1 MKDEQLIRALV
12 KDLRPARS
20 IPGFAARFGG
30 FLAWCAVVIGIAVVA
45 ASGGPR
51 TPSVVPATLALLM
64 LLAAASGALV
74 SVIPGRSSWRVA
86 LGVTGACAATWLV
99 TAGLR
104 AWDLPP
110 AAAWGAVPWTKCFL
124 FTVGISRFASA
135 GLVPVL
141 RHGWP
146 VQPAMTGALSLAAV
160 GAAGAVA
167 TTMECAST
175 APLHELIGHLLP
187 IALLAFSGALA
198 ASAVMRRRAVGER
211 L

>member
-12 KDLRPARS
+12 TDLRPARS
-20 IPGFAARFGG
+20 IPGFAARFGR
-30 FLAWCAVVIGIAVVA
+30 FLAWCAVVIGTAAVA
-45 ASGGPR
+45 ASDGLR

-64 LLAAASGALV
+64 LLAAAIGALV

-86 LGVTGACAATWLV
+86 LGVTGACAAAWLV

-124 FTVGISRFASA
+124 FTVGISLVALA
-135 GLVPVL
+135 GLVPGL

-146 VQPAMTGALSLAAV
+146 VQPAITGALSLAAV
-160 GAAGAVA
+160 GAAGALA
-167 TTMECAST
+167 TTLECPST
-175 APLHELIGHLLP
+175 APVHELIGHLLP
-187 IALLAFSGALA
+187 VALLAFSGALA
-198 ASAVMRRRAVGER
+198 ASAVMHRRGVRE
-211 L
+211 LL